1 MTKARH
7 GDEHEGREPAP
18 AHKGGGRWRVELEHC
33 VTLEVEAADEAAA
46 WAEYK
51 KQAGLYAEPWHRPV
65 ITQVG

>member
-1 MTKARH
+1 MTKPRH
-7 GDEHEGREPAP
+7 DEEEPHKA
-18 AHKGGGRWRVELEHC
+18 AHKAAAGKWRVELEHC
-33 VTLEVEAADEAAA
+33 ITLEVDAADEAAA

>member
-1 MTKARH
+1 MTKAK
-7 GDEHEGREPAP
+7 GDEHEGP
-18 AHKGGGRWRVELEHC
+18 HKAGKHAGRWRVELEHC
-33 VTLEVEAADEAAA
+33 ITLEVEAADEAAA